1 MTENAISE
9 HAARYVSG
17 FRDAE
22 PQLWCWFLLNS
33 GSRACIKERGHDEGV
48 HEGPSVKACP
58 STLNHNE
65 HLWMEKHQCEGVS
78 DGSP

>member
-1 MTENAISE
+1 
-9 HAARYVSG
+9 
-17 FRDAE
+17 
-22 PQLWCWFLLNS
+22 
-33 GSRACIKERGHDEGV
+33 
-48 HEGPSVKACP
+48 VKACP